1 MRTLADYLGFL
12 QLDWKDAIEIL
23 LVAYLIYRVLVLW
36 TGTRAFQILVGL
48 VLLVAVYAVAQLL
61 ELGLI
66 TAILSQAFT
75 YGVFALIVVFQPEL
89 RNALA
94 QLGRSRL
101 WNVFARF
108 EESEVVEEIVKA
120 AERLARA
127 KIGGIIAIEREVG
140 LGEYADKGTRFEADV
155 SSDLLTTIFTPYSP
169 LHDGAVLIRG
179 DKIMAAGAPLP
190 LTQFPV
196 RDKSLGMRHRAAIGL
211 SEETDAYVV
220 VISEETSQISLAVG
234 GQLFRGMDQDHLR
247 AHLSRSRS
255 MEPPPPRE
263 GGRWRDMMLMGRRG
277 GAFTGASGRD
287 AGGEGDEPGSEARFD
302 EVRAE
307 R

>member
-12 QLDWKDAIEIL
+12 QLGWKDAIEIL

-61 ELGLI
+61 ALGLI
-66 TAILSQAFT
+66 SAILSQAFT

-108 EESEVVEEIVKA
+108 EESEVVEEVVKA

-127 KIGGIIAIEREVG
+127 KIGGIIAVEREVG

-179 DKIMAAGAPLP
+179 DKIIAAGAPLP

-220 VISEETSQISLAVG
+220 VISEETSQISLAIG
-234 GQLFRGMDQDHLR
+234 GQLFRGMDQDRLR

-263 GGRWRDMMLMGRRG
+263 GRRWRDMMLMGRRG
-277 GAFTGASGRD
+277 GAFAATSGRD
-287 AGGEGDEPGSEARFD
+287 ADGGEGNDPGFD
-302 EVRAE
+302 EVRAG